1 MRTCTIGSSY
11 ISISFAPLFIFNYIA
26 EYRTVS
32 GVAGPLVILEKVKV
46 GYFTFLPVLL
56 SFLNQDFPFLVFLGE

>member
-1 MRTCTIGSSY
+1 MIVISTFKVMWHPKPPNPG
-11 ISISFAPLFIFNYIA
+11 SISASNVVEAA

-46 GYFTFLPVLL
+46 IIVRFTF
-56 SFLNQDFPFLVFLGE
+56 VF